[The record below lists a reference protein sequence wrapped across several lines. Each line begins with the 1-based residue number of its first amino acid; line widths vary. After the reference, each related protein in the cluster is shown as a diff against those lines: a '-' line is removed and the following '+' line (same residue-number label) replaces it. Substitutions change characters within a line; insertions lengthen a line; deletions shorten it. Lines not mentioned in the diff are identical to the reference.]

1 MDEIN
6 HFNILFLLFFTIM
19 ENKEKNMT
27 PAEIIYKKDGDQ
39 ICAMVKGK
47 ENLAEDPAGFGA
59 TEDEAKANLF
69 QEIHKLNQKP
79 YGVKIIV
86 CAIIDEMP
94 HELATAELRSS
105 TPFTKQAIEKFIE
118 TDDFI
123 ATIKKGVEDDKLEVK
138 TFYVICNK

>member
-1 MDEIN
+1 M
-6 HFNILFLLFFTIM
+6 
-19 ENKEKNMT
+19 
-27 PAEIIYKKDGDQ
+27 
-39 ICAMVKGK
+39 
-47 ENLAEDPAGFGA
+47 
-59 TEDEAKANLF
+59 
-69 QEIHKLNQKP
+69 
-79 YGVKIIV
+79 KIIV